1 MWSQNL
7 KRQGFLSLAGM
18 KAVNAWRLSNYPTI
32 GFPSMYN
39 FTLNSS
45 QGLKPS
51 PLFLALVAVSS
62 GQLDQCGVISKTG
75 RHISNT
81 GGAPKLTR
89 SRMSVC
95 PRGYV
100 SPQPEIVR
108 STLRFVLLRPRC
120 RCRHMDCLIC

>member
-1 MWSQNL
+1 A
-7 KRQGFLSLAGM
+7 RG
-18 KAVNAWRLSNYPTI
+18 
-32 GFPSMYN
+32 
-39 FTLNSS
+39 
-45 QGLKPS
+45 
-51 PLFLALVAVSS
+51 ALVAVSS

-108 STLRFVLLRPRC
+108 STLRFVVHPCNYVTFYSPIPLTGP
-120 RCRHMDCLIC
+120 